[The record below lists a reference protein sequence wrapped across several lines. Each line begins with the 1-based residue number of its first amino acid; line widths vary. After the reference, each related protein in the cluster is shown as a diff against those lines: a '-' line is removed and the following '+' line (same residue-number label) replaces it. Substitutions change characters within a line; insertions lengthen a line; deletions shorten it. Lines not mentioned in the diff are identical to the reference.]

1 MCACT
6 YTSENFN
13 EKEHAILYIYLY
25 LTIERTASSKCII
38 DVQCM
43 YMYNV
48 YMCRG
53 GGGITNATGNGFDY
67 TGFVKHK
74 ITAAWCNKTL

>member
-1 MCACT
+1 
-6 YTSENFN
+6 
-13 EKEHAILYIYLY
+13 
-25 LTIERTASSKCII
+25 
-38 DVQCM
+38 
-43 YMYNV
+43 MYNV
-48 YMCRG
+48 CTCIMYICAGG